1 MELLKSAVRKLGMSH
16 FILTLSVLIV
26 LGRSVNAQE
35 IKFGDE
41 VATLVDKFDQQGW
54 KKGGVV
60 FTGSSSIRLWS
71 SLERDFPKTNAINT
85 GFGGSQ
91 AHELLHYLDPLVI
104 RYAPKKVFIYI
115 GENDINGGKSLRQI
129 VTEISLIIDRI
140 QSELPDVELYFIGVK
155 PSPSRWE
162 KSGQMQALNAEMNT
176 MALSKG
182 NVTFISVWEKMLD
195 KNEQPKE
202 SLFTEDRL
210 HMNAKGYKIWKKSV
224 KKYM

>member
-1 MELLKSAVRKLGMSH
+1 MEVLKSGIRKLGISH
-16 FILTLSVLIV
+16 LILALFVFIV
-26 LGRSVNAQE
+26 LGQAATAQE
-35 IKFGDE
+35 IKFEEE

-54 KKGGVV
+54 TTGGVV

-71 SLERDFPKTNAINT
+71 SLERDFPKTNALNT

-115 GENDINGGKSLRQI
+115 GENDINAGKSLRQTM
-129 VTEISLIIDRI
+129 TEISLIIDRI
-140 QSELPDVELYFIGVK
+140 QSELPDVELFFIGTK

-176 MALSKG
+176 MALSKD

-195 KNEQPKE
+195 KNEQPNE
-202 SLFTEDRL
+202 SLFIEDRL
-210 HMNAKGYKIWKKSV
+210 HMNAKGYKIWKKSM
-224 KKYM
+224 KAFL